1 MIVSL
6 QRKTKAQPGG
16 ETTARRI
23 WEVLH
28 WSAES
33 GEFPAFS
40 SRQLELI
47 YPIWTVDMSSLT
59 RNIKLVTTTE
69 DLLWTYADTPN
80 NFPLLPLT
88 ATASSNKG
96 ETRTFNIMR

>member
-1 MIVSL
+1 
-6 QRKTKAQPGG
+6 
-16 ETTARRI
+16 
-23 WEVLH
+23 
-28 WSAES
+28 
-33 GEFPAFS
+33 
-40 SRQLELI
+40 
-47 YPIWTVDMSSLT
+47 MSSLT